1 MLAEVSA
8 PRWLDLGLL
17 HVGSGGDQQA
27 GAHWPGGDLVEWP
40 SVSLRECGGPGG
52 ADCPPVVGEP
62 LSGWPPGPADGG
74 GHGPSSGDRRSPVSS
89 TATRRR
95 REIGAVA
102 VRLDAML
109 DGSARTQSAPRR
121 RGCGSTT
128 ARRSRPA
135 TEAAGRSMSVIEP
148 TSNRR
153 PGWSRRA
160 TSIIPVERSIPKA
173 STPSSCKIEVD
184 SPPEPGQRS
193 SSSFRCSLTDARPD
207 RRCQGAMP

>member
-1 MLAEVSA
+1 VPGSPGKRMLAEVSA

-17 HVGSGGDQQA
+17 PVGSGGDQQA

-74 GHGPSSGDRRSPVSS
+74 GHGPSSGNRRSPVSS
-89 TATRRR
+89 TATRHR
-95 REIGAVA
+95 RETGAAA

-128 ARRSRPA
+128 ARR
-135 TEAAGRSMSVIEP
+135 AGRP
-148 TSNRR
+148 LRR
-153 PGWSRRA
+153 PGGPGPSSSPPRTAGRGGRAGPRRPSQERGLYRRRRHRVRARWRSTAPRSRDSDHRRA
-160 TSIIPVERSIPKA
+160 SA
-173 STPSSCKIEVD
+173 
-184 SPPEPGQRS
+184 
-193 SSSFRCSLTDARPD
+193 A
-207 RRCQGAMP
+207 A